1 MMEIVEREVVA
12 RERSMGAL
20 TQQARKTGTSARP
33 PPTALSLV
41 ASASNQITC
50 AYCNQSHTSNSCPT
64 VTNPEERK
72 RILRTTGRCFICLK
86 RCHISRDCRSSGRCS
101 NCRGRHHTSICTT
114 SSSRTEPGNPT
125 TYHQCPHREP
135 FYIKHSICEC
145 CYLSVTAC
153 ELSNANTLTD
163 SKGCCV

>member
-1 MMEIVEREVVA
+1 MDLLLNLDAVTSQQDLRGLRKLYTVVESNVRGLRALRVQSSSNGGLLIPVLISKLPTELHLIISRELKEGEWEFGTMMEIVEREVAA

-33 PPTALSLV
+33 PPTVLSLV

-72 RILRTTGRCFICLK
+72 RILRTTGCCFICLK
-86 RCHISRDCRSSGRCS
+86 
-101 NCRGRHHTSICTT
+101 
-114 SSSRTEPGNPT
+114 
-125 TYHQCPHREP
+125 
-135 FYIKHSICEC
+135 
-145 CYLSVTAC
+145 
-153 ELSNANTLTD
+153 
-163 SKGCCV
+163 